1 METKAREMIE
11 KRLNKLVGQKLI
23 RGYRWQF
30 MPCFVFED
38 ENGGTTELHAYS
50 RCVISRDNINILD
63 SDNIVVPCEGV
74 EKEED
79 DDYGIGDCVFD
90 SQYWE
95 MTEEGLFPLDVLSAE
110 IKDDGT
116 IRMRLTAGCFFSVIP
131 WRNNQ
136 NEAWRIFRPNSDE
149 EHLVYRGNGTIE
161 Q

>member
-1 METKAREMIE
+1 MEAKAKEIIRN
-11 KRLNKLVGQKLI
+11 RLNDLIGQKMT

-38 ENGGTTELHAYS
+38 DEGRATELHAYS
-50 RCVISRDNINILD
+50 RCVIAKDNENVLD

-95 MTEEGLFPLDVLSAE
+95 MTKKGIFPMEVLSAE

-116 IRMRLTAGCFFSVIP
+116 IRMRLSDGCFFSVIP

-136 NEAWRIFRPNSDE
+136 DEAWRLFRPNTGE
-149 EHLVYRGNGTIE
+149 NHLVYLGNGTIE
-161 Q
+161 E